1 MISITV
7 ANLGSVAEPS
17 VTVQALANGA
27 VVATANVANLAAGG
41 TKTLALTWNTAGFAT
56 GSYLISGFAVPVPG
70 ETILG
75 NNRLDDGMVTLAPSA
90 AQITVATAFGDGN
103 FNPLPLDKNGNPKV
117 DVVIAK
123 GVVKS
128 TNPGEVLALVDV
140 ANTGGVTLDSLML
153 TETLPVDWVAH
164 PDFLPAVGSIQVFFV
179 YANGTERDITDKSN
193 LATTTGNPETVSLS
207 IANIAMTAAGMNL
220 EPRTQIL
227 IAVKM
232 QYGLKGTSQPAHTY
246 PRTYTDTTAAA
257 AWTGT
262 SFTGT
267 EADGS
272 SSGFFVAY
280 AKVLGDTNRDFVVD
294 IMDAATVA
302 VAYGSKI
309 GDKNFSPDADF
320 DNSGVIDIM
329 DMAVTAYYYGTSSW

>member
-1 MISITV
+1 
-7 ANLGSVAEPS
+7 
-17 VTVQALANGA
+17 
-27 VVATANVANLAAGG
+27 
-41 TKTLALTWNTAGFAT
+41 
-56 GSYLISGFAVPVPG
+56 
-70 ETILG
+70 
-75 NNRLDDGMVTLAPSA
+75 
-90 AQITVATAFGDGN
+90 
-103 FNPLPLDKNGNPKV
+103 
-117 DVVIAK
+117 
-123 GVVKS
+123 
-128 TNPGEVLALVDV
+128 
-140 ANTGGVTLDSLML
+140 
-153 TETLPVDWVAH
+153 
-164 PDFLPAVGSIQVFFV
+164 
-179 YANGTERDITDKSN
+179 
-193 LATTTGNPETVSLS
+193 
-207 IANIAMTAAGMNL
+207 
-220 EPRTQIL
+220 
-227 IAVKM
+227 M

-246 PRTYTDTTAAA
+246 PRTYTDTTTAA